1 MQIPGP
7 PRRRQRD
14 PMSGLVDVVL
24 LLLVFFLLVGTLEPP
39 SPLPVTPPE
48 AAPGERLPDGRLR
61 LVLAADGRLALAGVP
76 ITRAEL
82 DAEIAAR
89 VADEPGRAIAV
100 EADAD
105 TPSGTL
111 LDLLAILRAQGV
123 DALSLIT
130 RESP

>member
-1 MQIPGP
+1 MQIPAP
-7 PRRRQRD
+7 PRRGQRD

-24 LLLVFFLLVGTLEPP
+24 LLLVFFLLVGTLETP
-39 SPLPVTPPE
+39 SPLSVTPPE
-48 AAPGERLPDGRLR
+48 AAPGEPLPDGRLR
-61 LVLAADGRLALAGVP
+61 LVLAADGRIALAGVP
-76 ITRAEL
+76 LTRAEL

-89 VADEPGRAIAV
+89 LADEPGRTIAI
-100 EADAD
+100 EADAN

-111 LDLLAILRAQGV
+111 LEVLAILRAQGI